1 MKLKVQSAKDKAF
14 NEERLRLMKEAENWR
29 QMVIE
34 RDRKLTETERRIEEL
49 EAQNA
54 ALYKQIEDHFHMTP
68 EQFDEHIH
76 KDMRGVEAIEF
87 LRHMTRRMPFGAY

>member
-14 NEERLRLMKEAENWR
+14 NEERLHLMKEAEKWR
-29 QMVIE
+29 HMVIE
-34 RDRKLTETERRIEEL
+34 RDQQLSEAEKRIKAL

-54 ALYKQIEDHFHMTP
+54 ALYKQIEEHLHMTP

-76 KDMRGVEAIEF
+76 RDMRGIEAIEF
-87 LRHMTRRMPFGAY
+87 LKHMTRGMPFGVY